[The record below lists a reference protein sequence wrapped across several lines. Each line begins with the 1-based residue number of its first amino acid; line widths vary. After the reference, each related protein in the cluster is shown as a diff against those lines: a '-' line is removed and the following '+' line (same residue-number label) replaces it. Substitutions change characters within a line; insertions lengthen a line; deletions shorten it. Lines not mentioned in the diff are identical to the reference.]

1 MTQTMS
7 EKTIK
12 HSCEIVITFG
22 DCDPAGIVFY
32 PNFYRFIDRTFHDW
46 LRQWGSHNKLAESV
60 DSLALGL
67 IDCGASFHHVVRD
80 GDVLQVNLF
89 ITEWRRKTFKVEYEA
104 YVNDVLCLTAYE
116 VRGLFQII
124 EDKIKAGEVSP
135 LKAVIDP

>member
-1 MTQTMS
+1 MS

-104 YVNDVLCLTAYE
+104 YVNDVLCLTAHE
-116 VRGLFQII
+116 VRGLFQIV
-124 EDKIKAGEVSP
+124 EDKIKAGEVSA

>member
-1 MTQTMS
+1 MS

-135 LKAVIDP
+135 LKTVIDP

>member
-1 MTQTMS
+1 MS
-7 EKTIK
+7 QKTIK

-116 VRGLFQII
+116 VRGLFQIV
-124 EDKIKAGEVSP
+124 EDRIKAGEVSP

>member
-1 MTQTMS
+1 MS

-46 LRQWGSHNKLAESV
+46 LRQWGSHNKLAETV

-104 YVNDVLCLTAYE
+104 YVNEVLCLTAYE
-116 VRGLFQII
+116 VRGLFQVV

-135 LKAVIDP
+135 LKSVIDP

>member
-1 MTQTMS
+1 MS

-46 LRQWGSHNKLAESV
+46 LRQWGSHNKLAESI

-116 VRGLFQII
+116 VRGLFQVV

-135 LKAVIDP
+135 LKTVIDP

>member
-1 MTQTMS
+1 MTQTMP

-67 IDCGASFHHVVRD
+67 IDCGATFHHVVRD
-80 GDVLQVNLF
+80 GDVLRVNLF

-116 VRGLFQII
+116 VRGLFQIV

>member
-1 MTQTMS
+1 MS

-116 VRGLFQII
+116 VRGLFQIV

-135 LKAVIDP
+135 LKSVIDPRGQ

>member
-1 MTQTMS
+1 MS
-7 EKTIK
+7 EKNIK

-46 LRQWGSHNKLAESV
+46 LRQWGSHNKLAETV

-116 VRGLFQII
+116 VRGLFQVV

-135 LKAVIDP
+135 LKTVFDP

>member
-1 MTQTMS
+1 MS
-7 EKTIK
+7 GKTIK

-116 VRGLFQII
+116 VRGLFQIV
-124 EDKIKAGEVSP
+124 EDKIKAGEISP

>member
-1 MTQTMS
+1 MS

-104 YVNDVLCLTAYE
+104 YVNDVLCVTAYE
-116 VRGLFQII
+116 VRGLFQIV
-124 EDKIKAGEVSP
+124 EDRIKAGEVSP
-135 LKAVIDP
+135 LKAVIEP

>member
-1 MTQTMS
+1 MS

-89 ITEWRRKTFKVEYEA
+89 ITDWRRKTFKVEYEA

-116 VRGLFQII
+116 VRGLFQIV

>member
-1 MTQTMS
+1 MS

-116 VRGLFQII
+116 VRGLFQIV

>member
-1 MTQTMS
+1 MS

-12 HSCEIVITFG
+12 HSCEIVIIFG

-116 VRGLFQII
+116 VRGLFQIV

>member
-1 MTQTMS
+1 MP
-7 EKTIK
+7 EKIIK

-60 DSLALGL
+60 NSLALGL
-67 IDCGASFHHVVRD
+67 IDCGATFHHVVRD

-104 YVNDVLCLTAYE
+104 YVNDVLCLTAFE
-116 VRGLFQII
+116 VRGLFQIV